1 MKPRNNAVHTYLYIH
16 ICSRLLRVY
25 RCFDTI
31 IRARVQRY
39 AFEEKRR
46 ERERERSG
54 GTQCVAAKVVGA
66 RSEGI
71 PESGGE
77 WRDEVV

>member
-1 MKPRNNAVHTYLYIH
+1 MKPRNNATHTYLYIH

>member
-1 MKPRNNAVHTYLYIH
+1 MKPRNNATHTYLYIY
-16 ICSRLLRVY
+16 IYVRGCYAYTAVSTRLY
-25 RCFDTI
+25 
-31 IRARVQRY
+31 ARGYNATRL
-39 AFEEKRR
+39 KRSE